1 LNNKPQ
7 YNIKDKEL
15 FKIKIPQ
22 KNDKNKLNNNS
33 IIYSERNSKKYDQ
46 QSNYISNNKKE
57 DNNRIN
63 YIYNQNQ
70 ILHNNK
76 RFMTSDNIRKS
87 RANNNCS
94 NIYNNY
100 SYVYRKVN
108 NNDNSQ
114 NKRV

>member
-1 LNNKPQ
+1 MNNKPQ

-33 IIYSERNSKKYDQ
+33 IIY
-46 QSNYISNNKKE
+46 ISNNKKE
-57 DNNRIN
+57 DKNRIN